1 MAFDSRWKNPTGASL
16 QQLYQWAQDIVREL
30 RKGAYQS
37 GIESSISDLET
48 TVAGMA
54 TGKAAVGQVASGH
67 WLIPDPED
75 KTYTVIQKS
84 AVAFTITEVTTI
96 TAVGTATVTVK
107 INGTSLG
114 GSANSAST
122 SEQSQSHSSS
132 NAVAVGDTLAIVV
145 SSTSSC
151 ERLTVDI
158 AGTMD
163 LAA

>member
-1 MAFDSRWKNPTGASL
+1 MAGETIPTPRGSDVGSI
-16 QQLYQWAQDIVREL
+16 YTWAAAL
-30 RKGAYQS
+30 C
-37 GIESSISDLET
+37 
-48 TVAGMA
+48 TVLTRRFA
-54 TGKAAVGQVASGH
+54 TGEGATGSVSDALATKAGLTQTASGH

-84 AVAFTITEVTTI
+84 AYAFTITEVTTI
-96 TAVGTATVTVK
+96 TAAGTATVTVK

-122 SEQSQSHSSS
+122 TEQSQSHTTA
-132 NAVAVGDTLAIVV
+132 NEVAVGDTLAIVV

-158 AGTMD
+158 AGTMN
-163 LAA
+163 LAAA